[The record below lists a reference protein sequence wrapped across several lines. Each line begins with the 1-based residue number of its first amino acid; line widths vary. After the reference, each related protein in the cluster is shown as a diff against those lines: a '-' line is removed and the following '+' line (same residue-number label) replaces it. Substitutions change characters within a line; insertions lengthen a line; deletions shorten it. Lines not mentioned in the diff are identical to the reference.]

1 MENFLINKIEET
13 IIKETQKQELKE
25 NIEKFLEIYTHEPL
39 SILDKNNTNLLN
51 SIFTKLIPDFQNN
64 KSIKNAQEIYIAYK
78 QNGTNGIE
86 DYLIEVNVLLEYL
99 KKLSLQTKETLI
111 IKDIDILENIKN
123 ILQKT
128 KLYNLEPN
136 KLNNIIKNIPLT
148 KEEYE
153 QISKYIEENT
163 IKQINRE
170 EILKDTPSKKDLIEE
185 GFSLTFDIAKQVFI
199 TEIDKLPTIEE
210 KIQKLDVLIN
220 NNIYENNSNTTNT
233 IVILSS
239 ILKEEIEEETSLL
252 NELDEE
258 DKQIVKENIDILYE
272 LFKHLKEKEES
283 VEEEPTDT
291 YFDYQNHK
299 NKIVYLSNNILKDID
314 NIEEQKTLKD
324 IYSLLIKI
332 KENNIPLKSTYQKDI
347 PYRKIKRIRS
357 NSNSSQARI
366 ICEYLENNTYGIIM
380 ILEKKSSFST
390 KQDNESIKQR
400 IKQYNKDTI
409 LNNINEEEQRKI
421 DEQVQQLISSKLKNK
436 TK

>member
-1 MENFLINKIEET
+1 MNNYLIKKIEET
-13 IIKETQKQELKE
+13 ITKETQKQELKE
-25 NIEKFLEIYTHEPL
+25 NIEKFLEIYTTAPL

-51 SIFTKLIPDFQNN
+51 SIFTKIIPDFQNN

-78 QNGTNGIE
+78 QIGTEGIE
-86 DYLIEVNVLLEYL
+86 DYLIEVNALLEYL
-99 KKLSLQTKETLI
+99 KKISLQTKEALI
-111 IKDIDILENIKN
+111 IKDINILEDFKT
-123 ILQKT
+123 ILQKNQ
-128 KLYNLEPN
+128 LYNIDPSI
-136 KLNNIIKNIPLT
+136 LNTIIETITLT

-153 QISKYIEENT
+153 QILKYIEENT

-170 EILKDTPSKKDLIEE
+170 EILKDIPSKKDLIED
-185 GFSLTFDIAKQVFI
+185 GFSLTFDIAKQIFI
-199 TEIDKLPTIEE
+199 NEIDKLPTIEE

-220 NNIYENNSNTTNT
+220 NNIYGNNSNKTNT

-252 NELDEE
+252 NELEKD
-258 DKQIVKENIDILYE
+258 DKQVVKENIDILYE
-272 LFKHLKEKEES
+272 LFSHLKEKEEIL
-283 VEEEPTDT
+283 EEEPKDT
-291 YFDYQNHK
+291 YFDYKNHK
-299 NKIVYLSNNILKDID
+299 NKIIYLSNNILKDID
-314 NIEEQKTLKD
+314 TIEEQKTLKD

-332 KENNIPLKSTYQKDI
+332 KEDNIPLKSTYQKDI
-347 PYRKIKRIRS
+347 PYRKIKRIRP

-400 IKQYNKDTI
+400 IKQYDKNTI
-409 LNNINEEEQRKI
+409 LNKINEEEQRKI

>member
-272 LFKHLKEKEES
+272 LFSHLKEKEES
-283 VEEEPTDT
+283 IEEEPTDT

>member
-1 MENFLINKIEET
+1 MNNYLIKKIEE
-13 IIKETQKQELKE
+13 IITKETQKQELKE
-25 NIEKFLEIYTHEPL
+25 NIEKFLEIYTTAPL

-51 SIFTKLIPDFQNN
+51 SIFTKIIPDFQNN
-64 KSIKNAQEIYIAYK
+64 KSVKNAQEIYIAYK
-78 QNGTNGIE
+78 QIGTEGIE
-86 DYLIEVNVLLEYL
+86 DYLIEVNALLEYL
-99 KKLSLQTKETLI
+99 KKISLQTKEALI
-111 IKDIDILENIKN
+111 IKDINILEDFKT
-123 ILQKT
+123 ILQKNQ
-128 KLYNLEPN
+128 LYNIDPSI
-136 KLNNIIKNIPLT
+136 LNTIIETITLT

-153 QISKYIEENT
+153 QILKYIEENT

-170 EILKDTPSKKDLIEE
+170 AILKDIPSKKDLIED
-185 GFSLTFDIAKQVFI
+185 GFSLTFDIAKQIFI
-199 TEIDKLPTIEE
+199 NEIDKLPTIEE

-220 NNIYENNSNTTNT
+220 NNIYGNNSNKTNT

-252 NELDEE
+252 NELEKD
-258 DKQIVKENIDILYE
+258 DKQVVKENIDILYE
-272 LFKHLKEKEES
+272 LFSHLKEKEETL
-283 VEEEPTDT
+283 EEEPKDT
-291 YFDYQNHK
+291 YFDYKNHK
-299 NKIVYLSNNILKDID
+299 NKIIYLSNNILKDID
-314 NIEEQKTLKD
+314 TIEEQKTLKD

-332 KENNIPLKSTYQKDI
+332 KEDNIPLKSTYQKDI
-347 PYRKIKRIRS
+347 PYRKIKRIRP

-400 IKQYNKDTI
+400 IKQYDKNTI
-409 LNNINEEEQRKI
+409 LNKINEEEQRKI

>member
-283 VEEEPTDT
+283 IGEEPTDT

>member
-128 KLYNLEPN
+128 KLYNLEPK

-170 EILKDTPSKKDLIEE
+170 EILKDIPSKKDLIEE

-283 VEEEPTDT
+283 IEEEPIDT

-380 ILEKKSSFST
+380 ILENKSSFST

-400 IKQYNKDTI
+400 IKQYNKDII
-409 LNNINEEEQRKI
+409 LNKINEEEQRKI

>member
-1 MENFLINKIEET
+1 MNNYLIKKIEET
-13 IIKETQKQELKE
+13 ITKETQKQEMKE
-25 NIEKFLEIYTHEPL
+25 NIEKFLEIYTTAPL

-51 SIFTKLIPDFQNN
+51 SIFTKIIPDFQNN
-64 KSIKNAQEIYIAYK
+64 KSVKNAQEIYIAYK
-78 QNGTNGIE
+78 QIGTEGIE
-86 DYLIEVNVLLEYL
+86 DYLIEVNALLEYL
-99 KKLSLQTKETLI
+99 KKISLQTKEALI
-111 IKDIDILENIKN
+111 IKDINILEDFKT
-123 ILQKT
+123 ILQKNQ
-128 KLYNLEPN
+128 LYNIDPSI
-136 KLNNIIKNIPLT
+136 LNTIIETITLT

-153 QISKYIEENT
+153 QILKYIEENT
-163 IKQINRE
+163 IKQIKRE
-170 EILKDTPSKKDLIEE
+170 EILKDIPSKKDLIED
-185 GFSLTFDIAKQVFI
+185 GFSLTFDIAKQIFI
-199 TEIDKLPTIEE
+199 NEIDKLPTIEE

-220 NNIYENNSNTTNT
+220 NNIYGNNSNKTNT

-252 NELDEE
+252 NELEKD
-258 DKQIVKENIDILYE
+258 DKQVVKENIDILYE
-272 LFKHLKEKEES
+272 LFSHLKEKEETL
-283 VEEEPTDT
+283 EEEPKDT

-299 NKIVYLSNNILKDID
+299 NKIIYLSNNILKDID
-314 NIEEQKTLKD
+314 TIEEQKTLKD

-332 KENNIPLKSTYQKDI
+332 KEDNIPLKSTYQKDI
-347 PYRKIKRIRS
+347 PYRKIKRIRP

-380 ILEKKSSFST
+380 ILENKSSFST

-409 LNNINEEEQRKI
+409 LNKINEEEQRKI

>member
-1 MENFLINKIEET
+1 MKSFLINKIEE
-13 IIKETQKQELKE
+13 IITKETQKQELKE
-25 NIEKFLEIYTHEPL
+25 NIEKFLEIYTTAPL

-51 SIFTKLIPDFQNN
+51 SIFTKIIPDFQNN
-64 KSIKNAQEIYIAYK
+64 QSVKNAQEIYIAYK
-78 QNGTNGIE
+78 QIGTEGIE
-86 DYLIEVNVLLEYL
+86 DYLIEVNALLEYL
-99 KKLSLQTKETLI
+99 KKISLQTKEALI
-111 IKDIDILENIKN
+111 IKDINILEDFKT
-123 ILQKT
+123 ILQKNQ
-128 KLYNLEPN
+128 LYNIDPSI
-136 KLNNIIKNIPLT
+136 LNTIIETITLT

-153 QISKYIEENT
+153 QILKYIEENT

-170 EILKDTPSKKDLIEE
+170 EILKDIPSKKDLIED
-185 GFSLTFDIAKQVFI
+185 GFSLTFDIAKQIFI
-199 TEIDKLPTIEE
+199 NEIDKLPTIEE
-210 KIQKLDVLIN
+210 KIQKLDELIN
-220 NNIYENNSNTTNT
+220 NNIYGNNSNKTNT

-252 NELDEE
+252 NELEKD
-258 DKQIVKENIDILYE
+258 DKQVVKENIDILYE
-272 LFKHLKEKEES
+272 LFSHLKEKEETL
-283 VEEEPTDT
+283 EEEPKDT

-299 NKIVYLSNNILKDID
+299 NKIIYLSNNILKDID
-314 NIEEQKTLKD
+314 TIEEQKTLKD

-332 KENNIPLKSTYQKDI
+332 KEDNIPLKSTYQKDI
-347 PYRKIKRIRS
+347 PYRKIKRIRP

-380 ILEKKSSFST
+380 ILENKSSFST

-409 LNNINEEEQRKI
+409 LNKINEEEQRKI

>member
-258 DKQIVKENIDILYE
+258 DKQVVKENIDILYE
-272 LFKHLKEKEES
+272 LFSHLKEKEETL
-283 VEEEPTDT
+283 EEEPKDT

-299 NKIVYLSNNILKDID
+299 NKIIYLSNNILKAID
-314 NIEEQKTLKD
+314 TIEEQKTLKD

-332 KENNIPLKSTYQKDI
+332 KEDNIPLKSTYQKDI
-347 PYRKIKRIRS
+347 PNRKIKRIRP

-380 ILEKKSSFST
+380 ILENKSSFST

-409 LNNINEEEQRKI
+409 LNKINEEEQRKI

>member
-1 MENFLINKIEET
+1 MKSFLINKIEE
-13 IIKETQKQELKE
+13 IITKETQKQELKE
-25 NIEKFLEIYTHEPL
+25 NIEKFLEIYTTAPL

-51 SIFTKLIPDFQNN
+51 SIFTKIIPDFQNN
-64 KSIKNAQEIYIAYK
+64 KSVKNAQEIYIAYK
-78 QNGTNGIE
+78 QIGTEGIE
-86 DYLIEVNVLLEYL
+86 DYLIEVNALLEYL
-99 KKLSLQTKETLI
+99 KKISLQTKESLI
-111 IKDIDILENIKN
+111 IKDINILEDFKT
-123 ILQKT
+123 ILQKNQ
-128 KLYNLEPN
+128 LYNIDPSI
-136 KLNNIIKNIPLT
+136 LNTIIETITLT

-153 QISKYIEENT
+153 QILKYIEENT

-170 EILKDTPSKKDLIEE
+170 EILKDIPSKKDLIED
-185 GFSLTFDIAKQVFI
+185 GFSLTFDIAKQIFI
-199 TEIDKLPTIEE
+199 NEIDKLPTIEE

-220 NNIYENNSNTTNT
+220 NNIYGNNSNKTNT

-252 NELDEE
+252 NKLEKD
-258 DKQIVKENIDILYE
+258 DKQVVKENIDILYE
-272 LFKHLKEKEES
+272 LFSHLKEKEETL
-283 VEEEPTDT
+283 EEEPKDT
-291 YFDYQNHK
+291 YFDYKNHK
-299 NKIVYLSNNILKDID
+299 NKIIYLSNNILKDID
-314 NIEEQKTLKD
+314 TIEEQKTLKD

-332 KENNIPLKSTYQKDI
+332 KEDNIPLKSTYQKDI
-347 PYRKIKRIRS
+347 PYRKIKRIRP

-400 IKQYNKDTI
+400 IKQYDKNTI
-409 LNNINEEEQRKI
+409 LNKINEEEQRKI

>member
-283 VEEEPTDT
+283 IEEEPTDT
-291 YFDYQNHK
+291 YFDYQNNK

>member
-1 MENFLINKIEET
+1 MKSFLINKIEE
-13 IIKETQKQELKE
+13 IITKETQKQELKE
-25 NIEKFLEIYTHEPL
+25 NIEKFLEIYTTAPL

-51 SIFTKLIPDFQNN
+51 SIFTKIIPDFQNN
-64 KSIKNAQEIYIAYK
+64 KSVKNAQEIYIAYK
-78 QNGTNGIE
+78 QIGTEGIE
-86 DYLIEVNVLLEYL
+86 DYLIEVNALLEYL
-99 KKLSLQTKETLI
+99 KKISLQTKEALI
-111 IKDIDILENIKN
+111 IKDINILEDFKT
-123 ILQKT
+123 ILQKNQ
-128 KLYNLEPN
+128 LYNIDPSI
-136 KLNNIIKNIPLT
+136 LNTIIETITLT

-153 QISKYIEENT
+153 QILKYIEENT
-163 IKQINRE
+163 VKQINRE
-170 EILKDTPSKKDLIEE
+170 EILKDIPSKKDLIED
-185 GFSLTFDIAKQVFI
+185 GFSLTFDIAKQIFI
-199 TEIDKLPTIEE
+199 NEIDKLPTIEE

-220 NNIYENNSNTTNT
+220 NNIYGNNSNKTNT

-252 NELDEE
+252 NELEKE
-258 DKQIVKENIDILYE
+258 DKQVVKENIDILYE
-272 LFKHLKEKEES
+272 LFSHLKEKEETL
-283 VEEEPTDT
+283 EEEPKDT

-299 NKIVYLSNNILKDID
+299 NKIIYLSNNILKDID
-314 NIEEQKTLKD
+314 TIEEQKTLKD

-332 KENNIPLKSTYQKDI
+332 KEDNIPLKSTYQKDI
-347 PYRKIKRIRS
+347 PNRKIKRIRP

-380 ILEKKSSFST
+380 ILENKSSFST

-409 LNNINEEEQRKI
+409 LNKINEEEQRKI

>member
-283 VEEEPTDT
+283 IEEEPTDT

-421 DEQVQQLISSKLKNK
+421 DKQVQQLISSKLKNK

>member
-1 MENFLINKIEET
+1 MKSFLINRIEE
-13 IIKETQKQELKE
+13 IITKETQKQELKE
-25 NIEKFLEIYTHEPL
+25 NIEKFLEIYTTAPL

-51 SIFTKLIPDFQNN
+51 SIFTKIIPDFQNN
-64 KSIKNAQEIYIAYK
+64 KSVKNAQEIYIAYK
-78 QNGTNGIE
+78 QIGTEGIE
-86 DYLIEVNVLLEYL
+86 DYLIEVNALLEYL
-99 KKLSLQTKETLI
+99 KKISIQTKEALI
-111 IKDIDILENIKN
+111 IKDLNILENFKT
-123 ILQKT
+123 ILQKNQP
-128 KLYNLEPN
+128 YNIEPSI
-136 KLNNIIKNIPLT
+136 LNTIIETITLT

-153 QISKYIEENT
+153 QILKYIEENT

-170 EILKDTPSKKDLIEE
+170 EILKDIPSKKDLIED
-185 GFSLTFDIAKQVFI
+185 GFSLTFDIAKQIFI
-199 TEIDKLPTIEE
+199 SEIDKIPTIEE

-220 NNIYENNSNTTNT
+220 NNIYGNNSNITNT

-252 NELDEE
+252 NELEKD
-258 DKQIVKENIDILYE
+258 DKQVVKENIDILYE
-272 LFKHLKEKEES
+272 LFSHLKEKEETL
-283 VEEEPTDT
+283 EEEPKDT

-299 NKIVYLSNNILKDID
+299 NKIIYLSNNIIKDID
-314 NIEEQKTLKD
+314 TIEEQKTLKD

-332 KENNIPLKSTYQKDI
+332 KEDNIPLKSTYQKDI
-347 PYRKIKRIRS
+347 PYRKIKRIRP

-380 ILEKKSSFST
+380 ILENKSSFST

-409 LNNINEEEQRKI
+409 LNKINEEEQRKI